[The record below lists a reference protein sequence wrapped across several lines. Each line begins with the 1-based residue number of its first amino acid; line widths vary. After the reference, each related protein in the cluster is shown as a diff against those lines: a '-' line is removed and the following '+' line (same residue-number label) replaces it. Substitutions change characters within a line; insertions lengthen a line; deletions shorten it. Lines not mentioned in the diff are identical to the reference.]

1 MKEMAIDLAIHPD
14 KLSGLKQ
21 KILAQKES
29 SNLFKPKNFTLDF
42 ESKIDK
48 SNGLIFKKFLY
59 FIYH

>member
-1 MKEMAIDLAIHPD
+1 MAIDLAMHPD

-42 ESKIDK
+42 ERK
-48 SNGLIFKKFLY
+48 LINLMG
-59 FIYH
+59 